1 VSISTIRD
9 GLATN
14 LGTIS
19 GLRTSADLPDNPSP
33 PIAVV
38 ALNNIQYDQAMN
50 GGLVIYTFTITVIV
64 GRVSERSAQNKLN
77 AYASTGAGGVK
88 AALQSDKTL
97 GGAAYDVQ
105 LTEMTNVGAI
115 NLGEQQYMAAEFS
128 AIVYSD

>member
-1 VSISTIRD
+1 MSIDTIRD

-14 LGTIS
+14 LATII
-19 GLRTSADLPDNPSP
+19 GLRTAADLPDNPSP

-38 ALNNIQYDQAMN
+38 QLNSIQYDQAMQ
-50 GGLVIYTFTITVIV
+50 GGLVVYNFTITVIV

-77 AYASTGAGGVK
+77 AYASTGSGGIK

-97 GGAAYDVQ
+97 GGAAYDVR
-105 LTEMTNVGAI
+105 LSEMTNVGAI

>member
-19 GLRTSADLPDNPSP
+19 GLRTAADLPDNPSP

>member
-19 GLRTSADLPDNPSP
+19 GLRTAADLPDNPSP

-38 ALNNIQYDQAMN
+38 ALNNIQYDQAMK

>member
-19 GLRTSADLPDNPSP
+19 GLRTAADLPDNPSP

-97 GGAAYDVQ
+97 SGAAYDVQ